1 MRYIFCTHSE
11 KAVPLHRNSA
21 KWGAE
26 RITNNQKNK
35 CMKKLLIFALCL
47 LGICNAHAEM
57 MTAQEI
63 ILTELYQMQPWDS
76 QYDDKIVLPND
87 GNSVRASINGDQLSI
102 DAGADEHAYVEVI
115 DPETGGVIADEE
127 FVGEITMS
135 ITDDGDYELYIY
147 TESGIVLSG
156 EFEVK

>member
-1 MRYIFCTHSE
+1 
-11 KAVPLHRNSA
+11 
-21 KWGAE
+21 
-26 RITNNQKNK
+26 
-35 CMKKLLIFALCL
+35 MKKLLIFALCL

-115 DPETGGVIADEE
+115 D
-127 FVGEITMS
+127 S
-135 ITDDGDYELYIY
+135 DDTLYSS
-147 TESGIVLSG
+147 TRKKNFGARS
-156 EFEVK
+156 